1 MNDLIKNNDL
11 FYISSLNDN
20 NKIDYKKFYC
30 TEMCGIDFNFNDITG
45 LCLKKNDSNKTIDI
59 NINSVD
65 NKCSIKNNVENNIFY
80 RGNPT
85 DTSKVKYNLANISI
99 KAPSIHTFDINNPEF
114 CEVILD
120 FKTDGDKP
128 LHLFICILA
137 TASQTKQTDITYSL
151 FEEIGRYMLIMNKNK
166 TDFINCKNIE
176 SFNVIDFF
184 PNVTQKYIPYIT
196 NNKGDDMTSN
206 PNNSNPDS
214 FFAVLVLPDLIKIPA
229 SFQFIFKQTFFT
241 NSDGRL
247 DPNNE
252 FVNLLNRKPTLRKNI
267 NYYFYENFNKKWNDG
282 NVKANTNIIPQETLE
297 TYRKLLF
304 PSNQNEK
311 IEDKK
316 SQDETE
322 DKTVDKTIDKTEDKK
337 GMATWKIILI
347 IIFVILFIGII
358 IYLFYKFNLFD
369 KLKNLTESVK
379 NTVALAAPLLD
390 KLKTTNNKTSNTII
404 SATAQIKIPTPQST
418 SEPTQPPIN
427 QPPNVPETEL
437 SNKINQL
444 NEEIKNNK
452 EILKNNI
459 DNLKN
464 KIIKDMK
471 EIQKK
476 ESTNISS

>member
-1 MNDLIKNNDL
+1 
-11 FYISSLNDN
+11 
-20 NKIDYKKFYC
+20 
-30 TEMCGIDFNFNDITG
+30 
-45 LCLKKNDSNKTIDI
+45 
-59 NINSVD
+59 
-65 NKCSIKNNVENNIFY
+65 
-80 RGNPT
+80 
-85 DTSKVKYNLANISI
+85 
-99 KAPSIHTFDINNPEF
+99 
-114 CEVILD
+114 
-120 FKTDGDKP
+120 
-128 LHLFICILA
+128 
-137 TASQTKQTDITYSL
+137 
-151 FEEIGRYMLIMNKNK
+151 MNKNK

-196 NNKGDDMTSN
+196 NNKGDDMASN

-322 DKTVDKTIDKTEDKK
+322 DKNVDKTIDKTEDKK

-379 NTVALAAPLLD
+379 NTVALAAPLLH

-404 SATAQIKIPTPQST
+404 SATAQINKIPTPKSI
-418 SEPTQPPIN
+418 SEPTQPLTP
-427 QPPNVPETEL
+427 QPSIIPDNEL
-437 SNKINQL
+437 LNKITQL
-444 NEEIKNNK
+444 NK
-452 EILKNNI
+452 EIEENKAKLNNNI
-459 DNLKN
+459 ENLKN
-464 KIIKDMK
+464 QIIEDMK